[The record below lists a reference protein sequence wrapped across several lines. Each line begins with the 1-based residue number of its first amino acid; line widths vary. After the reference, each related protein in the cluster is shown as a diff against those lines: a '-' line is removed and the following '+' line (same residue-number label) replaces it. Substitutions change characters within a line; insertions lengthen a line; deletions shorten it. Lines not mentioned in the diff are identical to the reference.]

1 MNNVELLAPAGD
13 LERLK
18 WALMYGADA
27 VYIGGKNYS
36 LRANAK
42 NFSIEEIKEAVTFAH
57 DINKKVYVTMNI
69 IYHNEDYKDIEEYIK
84 KLYEIGV
91 DAVIV
96 SDIGCIN
103 LIKEVAPNLEIHLST
118 QASCMNKLSAKFY
131 KNLGVKRLVL
141 ARETNKNDIED
152 IIKFNNI
159 DVECF
164 IHGAMCVGISG
175 RCVLSNYMT
184 NRDSNRGGC
193 SQICRWNFDILEG
206 EKKIINNTEF
216 TMCSKDL
223 QMIKYIKDM
232 IDIGIK
238 SFKIEGRMRSIY
250 YVSTVLYVYRHV
262 IDEYLKDKDNFKL
275 DSKYIKILS
284 RVANRDN
291 VPQFFDKNV
300 SVDEQYYLGR
310 QEISNQDFLGVVL
323 DYKDNMITMEVRNYF
338 KVGDYVEIFGPNTE
352 TFKIKIEELID
363 EEDNNI
369 DVARHPKQILRLPC
383 KNKACINDIIR
394 VPYIY

>member
-1 MNNVELLAPAGD
+1 MNKVELLAPAGD
-13 LERLK
+13 LEKLK
-18 WALMYGADA
+18 WALLYGADA
-27 VYIGGKNYS
+27 VYIGGKDYS

-42 NFSIEEIKEAVTFAH
+42 NFSIEEIDEAVKYAH
-57 DINKKVYVTMNI
+57 NIGKKVYVTMNI
-69 IYHNEDYKDIEEYIK
+69 IYHDEDFNNIEKYIK
-84 KLYEIGV
+84 KLDEIGV

-96 SDIGCIN
+96 SDIGCISI
-103 LIKEVAPNLEIHLST
+103 IKKIAPNLEIHLST
-118 QASCMNKLSAKFY
+118 QASCMNRLSAKFY

-141 ARETNKNDIED
+141 AREANRYDIKD
-152 IIKFNNI
+152 IIDYNKI

-175 RCVLSNYMT
+175 RCVLSNYIT

-193 SQICRWNFDILEG
+193 AQICRWNFDLYDGDE
-206 EKKIINNTEF
+206 KIIDDTEF

-232 IDIGIK
+232 IDIGVK

-262 IDEYLKDKDNFKL
+262 IDEYLKNKDKFVL
-275 DSKYIKILS
+275 DEKYIKILS

-291 VPQFFDKNV
+291 VPQFYDKNV
-300 SVDEQYYLGR
+300 GVDEQYYLGR

-338 KVGDYVEIFGPNTE
+338 KVSDYVEIFGPKTE
-352 TFKIKIEELID
+352 TFKLKIDKLID
-363 EEDNNI
+363 EDGCSI
-369 DVARHPKQILRLPC
+369 DIARHPKQILKIPC
-383 KNKACINDIIR
+383 KKRVYKYDIIR
-394 VPYIY
+394 IPYIY

>member
-1 MNNVELLAPAGD
+1 MNKVELLAPAGD

-27 VYIGGKNYS
+27 VYIGGKDYS

-42 NFSIEEIKEAVTFAH
+42 NFSIEDISEAVEFAH
-57 DINKKVYVTMNI
+57 NLNKKVYVTMNI
-69 IYHNEDYKDIEEYIK
+69 IYHNEDYKNIEEYIK
-84 KLYEIGV
+84 KLDKLGV

-96 SDIGCIN
+96 SDIGCIK
-103 LIKEVAPNLEIHLST
+103 LIKEIAPNLEIHLST
-118 QASCMNKLSAKFY
+118 QASCMNKLSGKFY

-141 ARETNKNDIED
+141 AREANKADIKD
-152 IIKFNNI
+152 IIEYNKI

-175 RCVLSNYMT
+175 RCTLSNYMT

-193 SQICRWNFDILEG
+193 SQICRWNFDIYEDN
-206 EKKIINNTEF
+206 KKIESDTEF

-262 IDEYLKDKDNFKL
+262 IDAYLKDKENFKL
-275 DSKYIKILS
+275 DNKYIKILS

-291 VPQFFDKNV
+291 VPQFFDKPIGV
-300 SVDEQYYLGR
+300 EEQYYLGR
-310 QEISNQDFLGVVL
+310 QELSNQDFLGVVL
-323 DYKDNMITMEVRNYF
+323 DYKDSMITMEVRNYF
-338 KVGDYVEIFGPNTE
+338 KVLDEVEIFGPNTE

-363 EEDNNI
+363 EDGNNI
-369 DVARHPKQILRLPC
+369 DVARHPKQILKIPC
-383 KNKACINDIIR
+383 KNKVYPNDIIR